1 MTWCDCMHSENHNVY
16 CEDKTDKEIDMAVS
30 CK

>member
-1 MTWCDCMHSENHNVY
+1 MTWCDCMHAENHNVY
-16 CEDKTDKEIDMAVS
+16 FEDKTDKEIDMAVS